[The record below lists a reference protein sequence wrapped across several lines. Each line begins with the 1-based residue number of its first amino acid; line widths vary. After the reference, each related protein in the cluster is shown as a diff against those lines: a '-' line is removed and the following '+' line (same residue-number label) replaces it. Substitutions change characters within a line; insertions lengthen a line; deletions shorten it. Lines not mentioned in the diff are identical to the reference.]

1 MLLYIEVTGLEFI
14 YFGTSSKSSCL
25 SVLHYVIQAKE
36 TKVQIV
42 SLGAGLDTLYFNL
55 LENNESKNNTFLEI
69 DLPSVVSKKVMM
81 VGFRLLKFRVRKKFK
96 ICSKD

>member
-1 MLLYIEVTGLEFI
+1 MLLYIEVTGLESI

-55 LENNESKNNTFLEI
+55 LENNES
-69 DLPSVVSKKVMM
+69 
-81 VGFRLLKFRVRKKFK
+81 
-96 ICSKD
+96 